1 MIHKSEREALQKAIE
16 AFDDAYINIV
26 QATQRLLRI
35 LEQEDNEVIK
45 LKKNKPEMT
54 GNSCRQCGH
63 FQVVR
68 TGTCLTC
75 QACGY
80 NEGCG

>member
-1 MIHKSEREALQKAIE
+1 MVHKREREELQKAIE
-16 AFDDAYINIV
+16 AFDEAYINIV

-35 LEQEDNEVIK
+35 LEQEDKQVIELKRNKSEV
-45 LKKNKPEMT
+45 T
-54 GNSCRQCGH
+54 GQTCRQCGH
-63 FQVVR
+63 FQVIR